1 MSCINRVC
9 TKTAAFCCFALFVAI
24 PARAWAGEDRLVYPE
39 TKQVDQIDTL
49 HGVKVSDPY
58 RWLEQDVRNTKDVA
72 DWVAAE
78 NKLTFGYLEAIPQR
92 EKIRKRLTE
101 LWNFAVYAGARK
113 EGGRYYFLK
122 NDGLQNQAVLYRLD
136 TLDGEPKV
144 LIDPNTWSKDG
155 TIALQLPE
163 GLSFSD
169 DGKYLAY
176 ARAEAGSDW
185 ATWYVME
192 IESGKILNLHD
203 RNDLGEL
210 LANLLDN
217 LVIAEDDD
225 GHTRKFRV
233 LGAPDNQ

>member
-192 IESGKILNLHD
+192 IESGKILSD
-203 RNDLGEL
+203 EL
-210 LANLLDN
+210 KWTKFTQAAWTKDCRGFFYSRF
-217 LVIAEDDD
+217 EEPQS
-225 GHTRKFRV
+225 GPCTRR
-233 LGAPDNQ
+233 